1 MSDNKTGSVSNPFE
15 VNFSLSGFDTEISI
29 TKLKKIA
36 FKNIAEKS
44 LCSEKCKKLNIC
56 LQAYFFAIIFWLKNF
71 IINLELSSKLFFEE
85 VNVN

>member
-15 VNFSLSGFDTEISI
+15 VNFSLLGFDTEISI

-44 LCSEKCKKLNIC
+44 LCLEKCKKLNIC
-56 LQAYFFAIIFWLKNF
+56 LQAYFLLSFFGLKT
-71 IINLELSSKLFFEE
+71 LL
-85 VNVN
+85 